1 MRPSPDDTSVRWDT
15 LGTYGF
21 LATGDPAQLGDA
33 FAIAREVLA
42 AVDRAC
48 SRFRADSDL
57 ERANSRPGRWVTVD
71 PLLVAAVDVAVAAAR
86 VTDGLVDPCLGRSMV
101 LLGYDA
107 DLKTVQRR
115 GPAPGHRAHPAP
127 TPGAW
132 RDIGTDPEGG
142 LRVPEDCALDL
153 GATCKAWASDLVA
166 ASIVDRLGCD
176 LVVSLGGD
184 VRIAGPRG
192 SGHPGWAVEITER
205 PGDADAERVWLDGGG
220 LATSSTT
227 ERRWAGE
234 SGEVH
239 HVLDPRTGRPT
250 DEHWRTATA
259 TGATCVAA
267 NVATTAALVLG
278 PEAPGWLEA
287 NDVTARLVDRTG
299 EVTRI
304 GSWPDSTHDQ
314 HAHTTTHG
322 TDTWN

>member
-1 MRPSPDDTSVRWDT
+1 VTLTSGETSVRWDT

-21 LATGDPAQLGDA
+21 LATGDPARLDDA
-33 FAIAREVLA
+33 YTIAREVLD
-42 AVDRAC
+42 AVDRTC
-48 SRFRADSDL
+48 SRFRDDSDL
-57 ERANSRPGRWVTVD
+57 ELANRQPGRWVTVD

-86 VTDGLVDPCLGRSMV
+86 ATDGLVDPCLGRSLV

-107 DLKTVQRR
+107 DLEVVQRR
-115 GPAPGHRAHPAP
+115 GPVPGHRADVTP
-127 TPGAW
+127 TPDAW
-132 RDIGTDPEGG
+132 RQIGTDPEGG
-142 LRVPEDCALDL
+142 LLVPEGCAIDL

-184 VRIAGPRG
+184 VRIAGPDA
-192 SGHPGWAVEITER
+192 GWAVDITER
-205 PGDADAERVWLDGGG
+205 PGDDDPERVWLAGGG

-234 SGEVH
+234 SGDVH

-278 PEAPGWLEA
+278 AEAPAWLEA

-299 EVTRI
+299 AVTRI
-304 GSWPDSTHDQ
+304 GGWPAPVPHDTS
-314 HAHTTTHG
+314 TTTRPTNG
-322 TDTWN
+322 WNPWN